1 MMKPLQFDIRTK
13 LFISYS
19 CAFLLVL
26 IGFGLGIFF
35 FVRMTIEKNIE
46 SQLEQSNEALLSL
59 VETATEVSL
68 KNYLRATAEKNLEMA
83 GFYHR
88 RVVQDQLS
96 EEHAKQRVAEILL
109 NQHIGESGYIY
120 IINSS
125 GVLQVHPEASLVG
138 ADISGYDFVSDQ
150 KRRKDGYLVYDWQ
163 NPGEMY
169 KRGKALYMSYFEP
182 WDWIIS
188 VSTYRSEFLQLVK
201 LDDFR
206 DKILAP
212 TFGQT
217 GYSYVMDLRG
227 NLIIHPQM
235 EGHNIFDEKDAS
247 GRFFIQEIC
256 SRKKGKIIYPWKNPG
271 DSQPREKLVIF
282 TYIPQFQ
289 WIVASSS
296 YLNEFF
302 APLTTIR
309 RFMTMAIAAALLL
322 LVPLTLV
329 ISRTITAPLQE
340 LMAHLAK
347 TPDGDFTPRITGKY
361 SGEIGKLAGYFNLF
375 MARLERYSNELKKEI
390 HVRTQAELALRQSE
404 EMFSKAFS
412 LSPIGIL
419 ILSYPQGVIISVNDS
434 FIKATGFSRETLQ
447 NSQLLHLGI
456 CSSPGDLHSLR
467 RELTLHKNIREQTI
481 SFRTRNREKRQA
493 LVSADLIDL
502 WGGTYIL
509 AVTED
514 VTERQQLQDRILD
527 IGETERRKIGQDIH
541 DDLCP
546 HLIGTEVIAK
556 ILQRRLEKEMP
567 AAAETA
573 QKIQTLIKEAIR
585 KSRSMARGL
594 CPVFLV
600 DRGLEAAIEELTAN
614 TEEVY
619 GLACTYEHHGHL
631 VFKDNTDTTHIFLI
645 VQEAITNIVR
655 HAEAGSIVIRQEEVD
670 GRVVIVIE
678 DDGKGISR
686 KHGTDGM
693 GMKIMR
699 YRAERIGADLAVQS
713 DDQDGTRIVVILHDV
728 TIEEEGID
736 KNVQPVESGERNSYD
751 TNSNN

>member
-1 MMKPLQFDIRTK
+1 MKSLQFNIRTK

-19 CAFLLVL
+19 CAFLLIL

-35 FVRMTIEKNIE
+35 FVKLTIETNIE
-46 SQLEQSNEALLSL
+46 SQLEQSTDSLLSL

-68 KNYLRATAEKNLEMA
+68 KNYLRATAEKNLEVA
-83 GFYHR
+83 AFYHQ
-88 RVVQDQLS
+88 RVAQGQLS
-96 EEHAKQRVAEILL
+96 EENAKQLVAEIFLS
-109 NQHIGESGYIY
+109 QHIGESGYVY
-120 IINSS
+120 TINSN
-125 GVLQVHPEASLVG
+125 GVLQVHPEPSLVG
-138 ADISGYDFVSDQ
+138 VDISGYDFVGDQ
-150 KRRKDGYLVYDWQ
+150 KSRKNGYLVYDWQ
-163 NPGEMY
+163 NPGELQ

-217 GYSYVMDLRG
+217 GYSYVMDLQG
-227 NLIIHPQM
+227 NLVIHPQL
-235 EGHNIFDEKDAS
+235 EGHNIYEEKDAK
-247 GRFFIQEIC
+247 GRFFIKEIC
-256 SRKKGKIIYPWKNPG
+256 SRKQGKIIYPWQNPG
-271 DSQPREKLVIF
+271 EPEAREKLVIF
-282 TYIPQFQ
+282 KYIPQFQ

-309 RFMTMAIAAALLL
+309 RFMTLAIAAALLL
-322 LVPLTLV
+322 LVPLTLA
-329 ISRTITAPLQE
+329 ISGTITAPLQE

-347 TPDGDFTPRITGKY
+347 TPDGDFTPRIAGKY
-361 SGEIGKLAGYFNLF
+361 SGEIGKLAGYFNRF
-375 MARLERYSNELKKEI
+375 MARLERYSNDLKKEI
-390 HVRTQAELALRQSE
+390 YVRTQAELALRQSE

-412 LSPIGIL
+412 LSPIGIV
-419 ILSYPQGVIISVNDS
+419 ILSYPHGVIISVNDS
-434 FIKATGFSRETLQ
+434 FIKATGFSRE
-447 NSQLLHLGI
+447 SLLGRPLLRLGI
-456 CSSPGDLHSLR
+456 CSSPGDLLALQ
-467 RELTLHKNIREQTI
+467 RELAQHGNIREQAI

-509 AVTED
+509 AIMED
-514 VTERQQLQDRILD
+514 ATERKQLQERILD

-546 HLIGTEVIAK
+546 HLIGTEVMAK
-556 ILQRRLEKEMP
+556 ILQRRLENELP
-567 AAAETA
+567 AAAKPAE
-573 QKIQTLIKEAIR
+573 KIRLLIKEAIR
-585 KSRSMARGL
+585 KSRGMARGL

-600 DRGLEAAIEELTAN
+600 DRGLEAAIEELAAN

-619 GLACTYEHHGHL
+619 GLPCTYEHRGHL
-631 VFKDNTDTTHIFLI
+631 VFDDSTDTTHIFLI
-645 VQEAITNIVR
+645 IQEAVTNIVR

-670 GRVVIVIE
+670 GRVVIVVE
-678 DDGKGISR
+678 DDGIGISR
-686 KHGTDGM
+686 QHGTDGM

-699 YRAERIGADLAVQS
+699 YRAERIGANLAVQS
-713 DDQDGTRIVVILHDV
+713 GDQGGTRVVVTLHGV
-728 TIEEEGID
+728 TIKEESD
-736 KNVQPVESGERNSYD
+736 R
-751 TNSNN
+751 